1 MSYTFTQTEL
11 GAGNI
16 QLDVLWSFNAQRYIL
31 QSNLQFTQLT
41 RTIFDVADSLIASV
55 PDYRLLRPFPAT
67 QDTTLGLNGNTAGG
81 RSALIG
87 VTTGISN
94 TAFGS
99 QALSSNN
106 GNNQTAIGIN
116 SLKQSNAFNNTAV
129 GSESGATL
137 QGGSSNTLLG
147 YTADVD
153 SGSRNLCIA
162 LGVGAKSPAVD
173 GSLSVGGTGG
183 NAMGNLISGTAGG
196 SSGNHLNIY
205 LNGTQY
211 KIALLNP

>member
-1 MSYTFTQTEL
+1 MSYTLSVGSDGTATTAQVVWSVD
-11 GAGNI
+11 GNTYRFRSDNNFLSWI
-16 QLDVLWSFNAQRYIL
+16 
-31 QSNLQFTQLT
+31 T
-41 RTIFDVADSLIASV
+41 TIFTVADALVGAEN
-55 PDYRLLRPFPAT
+55 YRLLRPYPAT

-81 RSALIG
+81 RSALVG

-106 GNNQTAIGIN
+106 GNNQTGVGFN

-147 YTADVD
+147 YNADVD
-153 SGSRNLCIA
+153 SQGRNLCVA

-173 GSLSVGGTGG
+173 GSLSIGGTGG
-183 NAMGNLISGTAGG
+183 NAMTNLNVATAGG
-196 SSGNHLNIY
+196 VAVGEFLNIY
-205 LNGTQY
+205 INGVQR
-211 KIALLNP
+211 KIQLLLPS